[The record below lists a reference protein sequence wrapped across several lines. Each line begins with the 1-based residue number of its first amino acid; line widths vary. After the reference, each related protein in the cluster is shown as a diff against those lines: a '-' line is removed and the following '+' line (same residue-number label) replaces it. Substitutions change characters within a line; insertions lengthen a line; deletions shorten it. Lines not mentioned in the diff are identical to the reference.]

1 MNANTIDSIID
12 QALQQPERERARIA
26 ERLISSLEQ
35 TTDFDVELAWQKEI
49 GKRLEE
55 IDSGAVECVPWE
67 DVRNKLYENANAQ
80 DWCPSWL
87 LEKQN
92 NLLALEEI
100 DLLSVVEQL
109 FN

>member
-1 MNANTIDSIID
+1 MMNENTIDSIID

-67 DVRNKLYENANAQ
+67 EVRNKLYENANAQ
-80 DWCPSWL
+80 D
-87 LEKQN
+87 
-92 NLLALEEI
+92 
-100 DLLSVVEQL
+100 
-109 FN
+109 